1 MKITKI
7 EIAERRDTMRNGIQ
21 IPAGLEKIFNI
32 VKGLDTESQEQ
43 VLRSASIYA
52 YGRASG
58 RTADYSEG
66 FADGYA
72 KAKAELSTHAQA

>member
-7 EIAERRDTMRNGIQ
+7 EITERRDTMRNGIQ
-21 IPAGLEKIFNI
+21 LPAHAEKMLNLI
-32 VKGLDTESQEQ
+32 KGLDAESQEQ
-43 VLRSASIYA
+43 VLRSASIYI

-72 KAKAELSTHAQA
+72 KAKAELSAHA

>member
-1 MKITKI
+1 MADVIVGKMTVFSLSHFAI
-7 EIAERRDTMRNGIQ
+7 
-21 IPAGLEKIFNI
+21 LEKIFNI
-32 VKGLDTESQEQ
+32 VKGLDRESQEQ

-72 KAKAELSTHAQA
+72 KAKAELSAHA

>member
-1 MKITKI
+1 
-7 EIAERRDTMRNGIQ
+7 MRNGIQ

-72 KAKAELSTHAQA
+72 KAKAELLARV

>member
-1 MKITKI
+1 MKNGVQLPTH
-7 EIAERRDTMRNGIQ
+7 AEKLFSFI
-21 IPAGLEKIFNI
+21 
-32 VKGLDTESQEQ
+32 KGLDAESQEQ
-43 VLRSASIYA
+43 VLRSTSIYI

-72 KAKAELSTHAQA
+72 KAKAELSAHA

>member
-7 EIAERRDTMRNGIQ
+7 EIKERRYTMRNGIQ

-32 VKGLDTESQEQ
+32 VKGLDRESQEQ

-72 KAKAELSTHAQA
+72 KAKAELSAHA